1 MAALAGLA
9 LSYLAGALS
18 TLSPCVLPLLPI
30 ILFGSISRHP
40 WGPVALA
47 AGLSASFAVVGTVV
61 ASVGFA
67 IGVNP
72 AALRAGVAILLVVV
86 GVVLLTP
93 SLQAQVA
100 LATGPIASGAQSF
113 VDRFQTF
120 GLKGQFL
127 LGAALG
133 AIWSPCSGP
142 TLGAAIGLAAQTDTA
157 AQAALTMAVF
167 GIGAA
172 TPILAL
178 AYGLRRAVLARR
190 ERLDW
195 LARVGKPLMGGILIA
210 MGVSILSGLDK
221 TIETA
226 LTEAMPDWLVTLT
239 TQY

>member
-1 MAALAGLA
+1 MAALAALA

-30 ILFGSISRHP
+30 ILIGSISRHP
-40 WGPVALA
+40 WGPLALA
-47 AGLSASFAVVGTVV
+47 AGLSASFAVVGTLV
-61 ASVGFA
+61 ASAGFA
-67 IGVNP
+67 IGLNP
-72 AALRAGVAILLVVV
+72 AALRAGVAILLVVA
-86 GVVLLTP
+86 GAVLLVP
-93 SLQAQVA
+93 SLQARLA
-100 LATGPIASGAQSF
+100 FATGPIAGGAQSF
-113 VDRFQTF
+113 VDRFQAS

-157 AQAALTMAVF
+157 AQAAVTMAAF
-167 GIGAA
+167 GLGAA

-178 AYGLRRAVLARR
+178 AYGSRRAVLTRR
-190 ERLDW
+190 DRLDW
-195 LARVGKPLMGGILIA
+195 LSRVGKPLMGVVLIVV
-210 MGVSILSGLDK
+210 GVFALSGLDR
-221 TIETA
+221 TIETV

>member
-1 MAALAGLA
+1 VAALASLA

-47 AGLSASFAVVGTVV
+47 AGLSASFAVVGTLV

-67 IGVNP
+67 IGLNP

-86 GVVLLTP
+86 GVVLLAP

-100 LATGPIASGAQSF
+100 LAAGPIANSAQSF
-113 VDRFQTF
+113 VDRFQTS

-127 LGAALG
+127 LGVALG

-157 AQAALTMAVF
+157 AQAAVTMAVF

-178 AYGLRRAVLARR
+178 AYGSRHAVLARR

-195 LARVGKPLMGGILIA
+195 LARVGKPLMGAVLIA
-210 MGVSILSGLDK
+210 VGVMILSGLDK
-221 TIETA
+221 TIETV
-226 LTEAMPDWLVTLT
+226 LTEAMPDWLITLT

>member
-47 AGLSASFAVVGTVV
+47 AGLSASFAVVGTLV

-67 IGVNP
+67 IGLNP
-72 AALRAGVAILLVVV
+72 AALRAGVAILLLVA
-86 GVVLLTP
+86 GVILLAP

-100 LATGPIASGAQSF
+100 LAAGPIASGAQSF

-157 AQAALTMAVF
+157 AQAALTMVVF

-178 AYGLRRAVLARR
+178 AYGSRRALLARR

-195 LARVGKPLMGGILIA
+195 LARVGKPL
-210 MGVSILSGLDK
+210 
-221 TIETA
+221 
-226 LTEAMPDWLVTLT
+226 EAG
-239 TQY
+239 